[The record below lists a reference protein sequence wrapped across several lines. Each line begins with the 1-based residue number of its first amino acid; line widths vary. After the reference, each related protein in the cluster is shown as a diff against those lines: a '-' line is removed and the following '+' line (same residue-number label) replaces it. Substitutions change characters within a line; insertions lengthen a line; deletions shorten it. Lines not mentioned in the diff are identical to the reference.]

1 MIIER
6 QLPRLTAKRRN
17 NPDVANRAFTAL
29 KKSDERT
36 VRRKNGRAIDLA
48 GGNSIQVTQ
57 GKGERNI
64 HPRWSPDGS
73 WLYFYQIRPTFS
85 FRRISV
91 SGGLSS
97 EVAPSWTWGTQNGAQ
112 VDPQGKLIAFVK
124 QEKNGPPITMI
135 REIETG
141 RETPFKTSFR
151 DPQWSKDGKSILG
164 TDLTLGNAPDLR
176 QISICTFETGT
187 CRPLTRGRLPRW
199 SKDETHVYFQ
209 CDSKSASGK
218 ELWVISTAT

>member
-1 MIIER
+1 
-6 QLPRLTAKRRN
+6 
-17 NPDVANRAFTAL
+17 
-29 KKSDERT
+29 
-36 VRRKNGRAIDLA
+36 
-48 GGNSIQVTQ
+48 
-57 GKGERNI
+57 
-64 HPRWSPDGS
+64 
-73 WLYFYQIRPTFS
+73 
-85 FRRISV
+85 
-91 SGGLSS
+91 
-97 EVAPSWTWGTQNGAQ
+97 TWGTQNGAQ

-209 CDSKSASGK
+209 RDSKSAPGK
-218 ELWVISTAT
+218 ELWVISTATGDEKFVGLLNMHPIGTFYDVSPEGLVLYLRYSPGKPELWLADFPRE